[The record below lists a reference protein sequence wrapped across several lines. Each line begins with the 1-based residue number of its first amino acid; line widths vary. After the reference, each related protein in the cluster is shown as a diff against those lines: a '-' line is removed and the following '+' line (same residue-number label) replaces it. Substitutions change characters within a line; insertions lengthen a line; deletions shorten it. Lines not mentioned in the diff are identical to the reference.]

1 MRKLVLLSILFSVFS
16 LSCSDDDRINKIES
30 SGTIESKDVVVSSK
44 NSGVILKINFDEGNK
59 VKAGD
64 TILVIEHE
72 QLELQLSQAIAL
84 KNAAEAQYELMKKG
98 ARDEDIVQAE
108 QNLNQA
114 KINFES
120 AERDKQRLE
129 KLIESN
135 TVSQKQFEDAVSR
148 FELTK
153 AQFLTAKENLN
164 KVRKIFRN
172 EEIKSAKANYDK
184 AVVGVELIKKNIKD
198 CYVTTPIDGFISK
211 MYIENGELVS
221 PMTSLFKVVNLEK
234 LELMIYVSTEEL
246 AYVKLGQKVEIKIDA
261 FKDKVYN
268 GKVAFI
274 SPEAEF
280 TPKNIQTKDERTKL
294 VYAVKINV
302 ENKNYELKSGMPADA
317 VIMLED

>member
-16 LSCSDDDRINKIES
+16 FSCSDDDRISKIES

-44 NSGVILKINFDEGNK
+44 NSGLILKINFDEGNK

-98 ARDEDIVQAE
+98 AREEDIVQAE

-114 KINFES
+114 KINYES

-184 AVVGVELIKKNIKD
+184 AIAGVELIKKNIKD
-198 CYVTTPIDGFISK
+198 CHVTTPIDGFISK
-211 MYIENGELVS
+211 MYVENGELVS

-246 AYVKLGQKVEIKIDA
+246 AYVKLGQKVDIKIDA